1 MKVLEL
7 IGQTLDDKYEIER
20 ELGKGGMG
28 AVYLATHVGTERSVA
43 VKVIAPE
50 FMRRQEFIERFRR
63 EARAAGRLRHPNVVD
78 VTDFGIAETSQGSV
92 AYLVM
97 EYLDG
102 CTLGEVLEEDKQLPL
117 SWTLDILEQTCAAV
131 HEAHRQGIIHRDL
144 KPDNIWLE
152 PNARGGYTVKVL
164 DFGIAKL
171 EETAQDDEEIHSSK
185 SVQRVQNPKSKVQS
199 QRFFAQTEN
208 QTLAMP
214 SANNGD
220 SQTLTF
226 PANGDDDSTLNLP
239 PEDGATLNLPVL
251 SNDNNATLNLPN
263 DFPEFGTI
271 ALDSTVNQT
280 DDAETGTAIFE
291 PARATHNQNFAAA
304 NQENVGTKILAATTT
319 SEKDLSRETA
329 ALTRVGAVL
338 GTPLYMS
345 PEQCRGERLDQRADV
360 YSLGII
366 AYQMLGGAPPFVGK
380 YTEVLKAHQET
391 DAPPLDAKKVNRK
404 VKREIH
410 CALAKNPDERPASA
424 LAFASRLRAN
434 SEGIGALFRKALA
447 IYSEHLPVF
456 VKLALLTF
464 SPVLAATLAQAVLR
478 VLLALNLIPETI
490 GEITFGILAF
500 VTPFVNIFCAAV
512 LSAITTWLVAQLL
525 AAPLRPVKLRPAFNE
540 ARKHLKTFAA
550 TVTIIT
556 ALAIVA
562 LIVGMLPGAIALGF
576 SIAMGEKRLAES
588 PGLMVLLILASIIIL
603 LLGLLPGIYL
613 FMRYS
618 LVTSVV
624 MMENLRGSRA
634 LKRSA
639 QLVRRSFGTVAAV
652 VCINF
657 FVPLVLTGA
666 IALFLDL
673 AFRDAKLQPGL
684 KIETSETNRDGN
696 QAQSPKTVVEPTS
709 TAPGIGDEQ
718 AAKQTVQINL
728 DSTANV
734 STEKDGEDN
743 RAKSLRKSLRETA
756 FQVLWMPFLI
766 LITSLFSVVSALLY
780 LKTRQ
785 AGGES
790 LIELLAQFEDERPQR
805 RWQRSIKN
813 KLEQSGRQP
822 SRLT

>member
-1 MKVLEL
+1 M
-7 IGQTLDDKYEIER
+7 
-20 ELGKGGMG
+20 
-28 AVYLATHVGTERSVA
+28 
-43 VKVIAPE
+43 
-50 FMRRQEFIERFRR
+50 
-63 EARAAGRLRHPNVVD
+63 
-78 VTDFGIAETSQGSV
+78 
-92 AYLVM
+92 
-97 EYLDG
+97 
-102 CTLGEVLEEDKQLPL
+102 
-117 SWTLDILEQTCAAV
+117 
-131 HEAHRQGIIHRDL
+131 
-144 KPDNIWLE
+144 
-152 PNARGGYTVKVL
+152 
-164 DFGIAKL
+164 
-171 EETAQDDEEIHSSK
+171 
-185 SVQRVQNPKSKVQS
+185 
-199 QRFFAQTEN
+199 
-208 QTLAMP
+208 
-214 SANNGD
+214 
-220 SQTLTF
+220 
-226 PANGDDDSTLNLP
+226 
-239 PEDGATLNLPVL
+239 
-251 SNDNNATLNLPN
+251 
-263 DFPEFGTI
+263 
-271 ALDSTVNQT
+271 
-280 DDAETGTAIFE
+280 
-291 PARATHNQNFAAA
+291 
-304 NQENVGTKILAATTT
+304 LAAKTTG
-319 SEKDLSRETA
+319 EKDLSRETA

-366 AYQMLGGAPPFVGK
+366 AYQMLGGAPPFTGK
-380 YTEVLKAHQET
+380 YTDVLKAHQESP
-391 DAPPLDAKKVNRK
+391 APQLDAKKVNRK

-434 SEGIGALFRKALA
+434 SEGIGVLFRKALA
-447 IYSEHLPVF
+447 IYSEHLPTF

-464 SPVLAATLAQAVLR
+464 IPVIAATLAQAVLR

-490 GEITFGILAF
+490 GEITFGVLAF
-500 VTPFVNIFCAAV
+500 VTPFINIFCAAV

-525 AAPLRPVKLRPAFNE
+525 AAPLRPIKLRPAFNE

-576 SIAMGEKRLAES
+576 SIAMGEKRLAGS

-652 VCINF
+652 VCVNF

-673 AFRDAKLQPGL
+673 AFRDAKFQPGL
-684 KIETSETNRDGN
+684 KVETTNAN
-696 QAQSPKTVVEPTS
+696 LNANQSPETVVEPPP
-709 TAPGIGDEQ
+709 TAAIGDEQ

-728 DSTANV
+728 DSTVGVN
-734 STEKDGEDN
+734 TEKDGEDK
-743 RAKSLRKSLRETA
+743 RAKSVRKSLRETA

-766 LITSLFSVVSALLY
+766 FITSLFSVVSALLY